1 MAEQGMH
8 ANRLARDSG
17 LHSMAACFAI
27 GCTGVRT
34 RSPSTWLDASSPRCR
49 MRQHALDN
57 FKRLDVDVRNDTP
70 VVEVRR

>member
-1 MAEQGMH
+1 
-8 ANRLARDSG
+8 
-17 LHSMAACFAI
+17 
-27 GCTGVRT
+27 
-34 RSPSTWLDASSPRCR
+34 